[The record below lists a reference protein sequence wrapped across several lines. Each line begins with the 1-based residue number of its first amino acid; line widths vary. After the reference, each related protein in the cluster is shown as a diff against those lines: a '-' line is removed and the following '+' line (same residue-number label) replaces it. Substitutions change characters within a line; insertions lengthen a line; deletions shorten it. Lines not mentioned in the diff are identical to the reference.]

1 MKDTPGQDDG
11 DTESDQ
17 GRTTKALALLNPR
30 TGKMAQ
36 ESGSG
41 IPELPLSPGQLSH
54 DAEVQDIRNRP
65 LATGAEAQ
73 EPAG

>member
-1 MKDTPGQDDG
+1 MV
-11 DTESDQ
+11 Q
-17 GRTTKALALLNPR
+17 GYLNYH
-30 TGKMAQ
+30 
-36 ESGSG
+36 SV
-41 IPELPLSPGQLSH
+41 PGQLSH